1 MTEQRKRR
9 RQGRRQ
15 FGGVERL
22 PSGRYRA
29 SYRGPDGNR
38 RVGPTT
44 FATVADAD
52 RWLNTIST
60 DITRGD
66 WRPPEPAR
74 ELFGAYAR
82 AWLTLGVSRQGE
94 PLSPTTRELY
104 AGLWRLWIEPTF
116 ADVALGDLTME
127 MVRTWLATAKLDHPG
142 STQPDKAYRLLRVI
156 LNVAV
161 DDEKIKVNPCRVKG
175 GGRES
180 SPERPVVM
188 PNDVLRIAEEIG
200 PEYRAM
206 VIVAAWCSLRFGELA
221 GLRRARVDLLH
232 RKIDVC
238 EQAVDIGSRVIF
250 KEPKWDSRR
259 VVDVP
264 GEVVALLE
272 EHLAERVGSGADS
285 LVFTSPEGH
294 PLRRTK
300 FRPKWA
306 NACAGAGVTDIHFHD
321 LRGSGATWAAHQ
333 GATLAELMQ
342 RLGHRTHTAALRY
355 QHATSE
361 RGREIADRLGAL
373 MQAASEVQ
381 PDQAN
386 LRPIRSVV
394 E

>member
-1 MTEQRKRR
+1 MAEQRKRR

-29 SYRGPDGNR
+29 SCRGPDGKR
-38 RVGPTT
+38 RAGPMT
-44 FATVADAD
+44 FETVADAD
-52 RWLNTIST
+52 AWLNTVST

-74 ELFGAYAR
+74 TQFGEYAGD
-82 AWLTLGVSRQGE
+82 WLALGVSRQGE
-94 PLSPTTRELY
+94 PLSPTTVQLY
-104 AGLWRLWIEPTF
+104 AGLWRIWLEPTF
-116 ADVALGDLTME
+116 ADIAIGDLTME
-127 MVRTWLATAKLDHPG
+127 RVRTWLATAKLDHPG

-188 PNDVLRIAEEIG
+188 PDEVLRIAESID
-200 PEYRAM
+200 PQYRAM

-221 GLRRARVDLLH
+221 GLRRAQVDLLH

-238 EQAVDIGSRVIF
+238 EQAVDIGSKVVF
-250 KEPKWDSRR
+250 KEPKWGSRR

-264 GEVVALLE
+264 AEVVVLLE
-272 EHLAERVGSGADS
+272 EHLAERVGVAKDA
-285 LVFTSPEGH
+285 LLFTSPEGH
-294 PLRRTK
+294 PLRRNK
-300 FRPKWA
+300 FRPRWA
-306 NACAGAGVTDIHFHD
+306 EACAKAGVSDLHFHD

-373 MQAASEVQ
+373 MRAVEVVG
-381 PDQAN
+381 PESLAEVRGN
-386 LRPIRSVV
+386 GR
-394 E
+394 